1 MNTFATTLAC
11 ACIALAAGTAN
22 AMEATKTG
30 DSMAADGMM
39 KHDMTRQECKD
50 HMAMARKDG
59 MNRDDAMKSHDAM
72 CSSMMKKGA
81 KRMHKGSMHKDYMH
95 KDSMPKDSMPNDS
108 MQKDPMQKD
117 SMKMDSMSD
126 PMTKDAKPYDSM
138 KK

>member
-22 AMEATKTG
+22 AMDSTKTG

-81 KRMHKGSMHKDYMH
+81 KRMHKGTTHKGSMHKD
-95 KDSMPKDSMPNDS
+95 P
-108 MQKDPMQKD
+108 
-117 SMKMDSMSD
+117 MKMESTNND
-126 PMTKDAKPYDSM
+126 PMTKDPMTKDSMPADSM

>member
-22 AMEATKTG
+22 AMDAAKKS
-30 DSMAADGMM
+30 DSMPADGMM

-50 HMAMARKDG
+50 HLAMARKDG

-81 KRMHKGSMHKDYMH
+81 KRMHKGSMHKDSMH
-95 KDSMPKDSMPNDS
+95 KEP
-108 MQKDPMQKD
+108 
-117 SMKMDSMSD
+117 MKMDSMNKD
-126 PMTKDAKPYDSM
+126 PMTKDPMTKEAMPADPM